1 MTSTIRTRGVDVTGR
16 SRHWPETIAR
26 ISFPLDLAF
35 RHRKPFDGQLRI
47 WNAGVGSLSPLTS
60 DALICRRL
68 PRHVREPGPEKF
80 PVTLPTGSEPRFVQ
94 GGKEVRAKPCA
105 FFSGRSYDPPGSSP
119 AEPADLG
126 AMKQSWDM
134 PGGRIR
140 VPDRFCSRQLDAT
153 NGANGLI
160 VDLVRLIPP
169 CQDSMTEKTRRVFG
183 RQLADLLALVIR
195 SDERVLAAGNPKGR
209 SAHLARIESLVRRHI
224 DDPDPRPD
232 EMAQG
237 CGLSLRSLHGL
248 LRNTSMTPGQGIRDT
263 RLQAAMWDMKKPA
276 DRRAVGK
283 IACARGFTLRAPFSR
298 AFRARF
304 GLTPEKAR
312 GRAQGAAH
320 RRGSRAFRGGA
331 KRSVTPTQGEPGHHR
346 PKCARNRARAACR
359 SARAASA

>member
-1 MTSTIRTRGVDVTGR
+1 MTSMIRTRGVDVTGR

-68 PRHVREPGPEKF
+68 PRHVHEPGPEKF
-80 PVTLPTGSEPRFVQ
+80 PVTLTTGSEPRFVQ

-105 FFSGRSYDPPGSSP
+105 FFSGHSHDPPGSNP

-126 AMKQSWDM
+126 AMTQSWDM
-134 PGGRIR
+134 PGGRIHA
-140 VPDRFCSRQLDAT
+140 PDRFCSRQFDPT
-153 NGANGLI
+153 NGASGLF
-160 VDLVRLIPP
+160 VDMVHLIPVR
-169 CQDSMTEKTRRVFG
+169 QDSMTDKTRKVFG
-183 RQLADLLALVIR
+183 RQLADLPALAIR

-209 SAHLARIESLVRRHI
+209 SAHLARIESFVHRHI

-237 CGLSLRSLHGL
+237 CGLSLRCPQGL
-248 LRNTSMTPGQGIRDT
+248 LRNTRMTPGQGIRDT

-304 GLTPEKAR
+304 GVTPEKVR
-312 GRAQGAAH
+312 GKAQGAAH

-331 KRSVTPTQGEPGHHR
+331 KRSVTPTKGEPGHHR